1 MRHGSR
7 IFSELVC
14 SQKRDILNSLHAS
27 GIHIRRELGV
37 TIHGKALFQAELE
50 PVPAGDSIARVIV
63 KILMRH
69 DGFDTLIAQV
79 SRNIWMSQNAR
90 CIKNV

>member
-1 MRHGSR
+1 MRHRPR

-14 SQKRDILNSLHAS
+14 SQKRDILDSLHTS

-37 TIHGKALFQAELE
+37 TIYGKALFQAELE
-50 PVPAGDSIARVIV
+50 PVPAGDSIAREIV

-69 DGFDTLIAQV
+69 HGFDALIAQV
-79 SRNIWMSQNAR
+79 SRDIGMSQNAR
-90 CIKNV
+90 CIENV